1 MRATT
6 ARNQYRHYRT
16 LIALVLAMS
25 AGTSLLFWLARF
37 SPVTPLR
44 STAQASLQWTQIS
57 VRAESEQAPRGFF
70 HYRID
75 EAGHLYQSYAWK
87 AGQADRGT
95 PKTIH
100 ILLTCHDVD
109 ARVTEPQ
116 ARTLS
121 KVISQL
127 RDQYDIA
134 ADRVYVEAT
143 RGVAERGE
151 VDRSRL
157 RRT

>member
-1 MRATT
+1 MT

-25 AGTSLLFWLARF
+25 AGTTILFWLARF

-44 STAQASLQWTQIS
+44 STAAGSRQWTQIS
-57 VRAESEQAPRGFF
+57 VRAETDDASRGFF

-75 EAGHLYQSYAWK
+75 DGGRLYQSYAWK
-87 AGQADRGT
+87 AGQDERSS
-95 PKTIH
+95 PRTIH
-100 ILLTCHDVD
+100 ILLTCLHAD
-109 ARVTEPQ
+109 AKVTERQ
-116 ARTLS
+116 AKTLS

-127 RDQYDIA
+127 RDEFEIP
-134 ADRVYVEAT
+134 ADRVYVEAA
-143 RGVAERGE
+143 RGVAEKGE
-151 VDRSRL
+151 ADRSRL